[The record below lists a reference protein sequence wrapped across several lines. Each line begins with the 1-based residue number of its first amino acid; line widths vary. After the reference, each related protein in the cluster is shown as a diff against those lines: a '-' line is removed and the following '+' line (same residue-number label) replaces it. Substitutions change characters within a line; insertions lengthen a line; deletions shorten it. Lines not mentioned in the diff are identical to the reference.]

1 MLLLF
6 SIKEED
12 AIWSAKVLILFQLC
26 KKSKEICIKKYVFS
40 LL

>member
-6 SIKEED
+6 SINEED
-12 AIWSAKVLILFQLC
+12 AIWSAKILILFQLC
-26 KKSKEICIKKYVFS
+26 KKSKEICIKKYVFP